1 MDITRITMNEF
12 EEGLKKTQT
21 VIIPFGSVEEHGS
34 HLPLGTD
41 TMHAYEIALR
51 TSKLRPAFV
60 APPIWYGLCRSTSE
74 HPGTVSIKGLT
85 LRRLA
90 LDIINAF
97 YNKGLKNQIL
107 LSGHAGGTHMCY
119 LMDAAEEAVNS
130 LDGLKCMVL
139 SIIDLVKD
147 SCADLVETPNDS
159 HAGEVETSIIQAM
172 SPELVRG
179 TAPKEFPS
187 FPNYLITREK
197 RIYWQGGV
205 WGDPSKATPEKGNT
219 ILDRESRHLSS
230 LIDLLEGGP

>member
-12 EEGLKKTQT
+12 EEGLEKTQT
-21 VIIPFGSVEEHGS
+21 VIIPFGSVEEHGA

-41 TMHAYEIALR
+41 TMHAHEIALR
-51 TSKLRPAFV
+51 TSQLRPVFV

-74 HPGTVSIKGLT
+74 HPGTISIKGLT

-90 LDIINAF
+90 LDIIKAF
-97 YNKGLKNQIL
+97 YHKGLINQVL

-119 LMDAAEEAVNS
+119 LVDAAEEAVNS

-147 SCADLVETPNDS
+147 SCGDIVETPNDS

-187 FPNYLITREK
+187 FPKYLITREK

-205 WGDPSKATPEKGNT
+205 WGDPSKATPEKGKN

-230 LIDLLEGGP
+230 LIDLLEGDP